1 MIIKAVLTTESQNHL
16 KYKKFM
22 KKLNTI
28 FSYYFTKLY
37 QRRIIMNDR
46 KEKDVEGIIYERE
59 LIRQLG
65 LLDAVMIGIGASIGA
80 GIFAVLGLAY
90 GNAGPAVIFSF
101 VFCGFASVLTGY
113 SYSKMSKLFPE
124 SGASYTYVA
133 RAFKKPVVGVV
144 AGATLWF
151 AYLVSC
157 STYAVGFSDYLGYFV
172 NNNQRT
178 IIELVSTIYGLNTSI
193 VSQIIGGAFQ
203 IIDKRIIIIALVAVF
218 GLLNFASVSETG
230 RTQTVIVMSKVAILG
245 FFVVVGLVFVRDMLT
260 PKIGIVDSTIGIQY
274 TNNFSPIFSPTT
286 FQNPILPIM
295 AVVTIIF
302 IAFEGFDLI
311 PTTGEEIKS
320 PKKNIS
326 RAIYITIITVN
337 IVYLFTVIVI
347 IGLIP
352 WYQAGASEAPLAEAI
367 KLTWVGQWGEIL
379 VGLGGI
385 LSTASAFN
393 ATLFGTSRLAYV
405 MSRDRVFPRQFIKL
419 SRRSHVPY
427 ISLLVASFLSLT
439 LALIGNLELVAG
451 LASSSFIIIFFLVN
465 FSNYRLRSKTKSPW
479 IIPILGASMTFI
491 PLVFM
496 SQTTLLTLALWIGGI
511 AIIYYTVSRFR
522 EKQKLLGNKGVP
534 LKTPQNGHEPP

>member
-1 MIIKAVLTTESQNHL
+1 
-16 KYKKFM
+16 
-22 KKLNTI
+22 
-28 FSYYFTKLY
+28 
-37 QRRIIMNDR
+37 MNSK
-46 KEKDVEGIIYERE
+46 KEKDIEGIIYERE

-90 GNAGPAVIFSF
+90 GTAGPAVIYSF
-101 VFCGFASVLTGY
+101 IFCGIASILTGY
-113 SYSKMSKLFPE
+113 SYSRMSQLFPE
-124 SGASYTYVA
+124 SGASYTYIA
-133 RAFKKPVVGVV
+133 RAFKKPVFGVV

-157 STYAVGFSDYLGYFV
+157 STYAVGFSEYLGYFV

-178 IIELVSTIYGLNTSI
+178 IIGLISTVSGLDVSF
-193 VSQIIGGAFQ
+193 VSQIIGNAFQ
-203 IIDKRIIIIALVAVF
+203 LIDKRIIVVALVAVF
-218 GLLNFASVSETG
+218 GLLNFVSVSETS
-230 RTQTVIVMSKVAILG
+230 RTQTIIVMSKVAILI
-245 FFVVVGLVFVRDMLT
+245 FFVVVGLIFVRDMLT
-260 PKIGIVDSTIGIQY
+260 PKIGIVDFKIGIQY
-274 TNNFSPIFSPTT
+274 TNNFSPIFSPTS

-311 PTTGEEIKS
+311 PTTGEEIKN
-320 PKKNIS
+320 PKRNIT

-367 KLTWVGQWGEIL
+367 KQTWVGQWGEIL

-405 MSRDRVFPRQFIKL
+405 MSRDGVFPKQFIKL

-427 ISLLVASFLSLT
+427 ISLIAASVMS
-439 LALIGNLELVAG
+439 LALALFGDLGVVAG

-465 FSNYRLRSKTKSPW
+465 VSNYRLRSKTKSFW
-479 IIPILGASMTFI
+479 LIPLLGASMTFI
-491 PLVFM
+491 PLFFM
-496 SQTTLLTLALWIGGI
+496 STVTLLSLALWVGGI
-511 AIIYYTVSRFR
+511 AIIYFIVSRFR
-522 EKQKLLGNKGVP
+522 EKRRPPDNKADP
-534 LKTPQNGHEPP
+534 LKTPQTELEHP

>member
-1 MIIKAVLTTESQNHL
+1 MT
-16 KYKKFM
+16 
-22 KKLNTI
+22 
-28 FSYYFTKLY
+28 
-37 QRRIIMNDR
+37 DR
-46 KEKDVEGIIYERE
+46 KEKDIEGIIYERE

-101 VFCGFASVLTGY
+101 VFCGIASIFTGY

-157 STYAVGFSDYLGYFV
+157 STYAVGFSDYLSYFV
-172 NNNQRT
+172 NSNQRT
-178 IIELVSTIYGLNTSI
+178 LIELISTVYGLNTSF
-193 VSQIIGGAFQ
+193 VSQITGNAFQ
-203 IIDKRIIIIALVAVF
+203 LVDKKIIVIALVAVF

-230 RTQTVIVMSKVAILG
+230 KTQTVIVMSKVAILV
-245 FFVVVGLVFVRDMLT
+245 FFVIVGLIFVREMLT
-260 PKIGIVDSTIGIQY
+260 PKIGIVDFNIGVQY

-311 PTTGEEIKS
+311 PTTGEEIRN
-320 PKKNIS
+320 PKRNIS
-326 RAIYITIITVN
+326 KAIYITIITVN

-347 IGLIP
+347 IGLVP

-367 KLTWVGQWGEIL
+367 KQTWVGQWGEIL

-405 MSRDRVFPRQFIKL
+405 MSRDGVFPRQFIKL

-427 ISLLVASFLSLT
+427 VSLFVAGVMSLAIA
-439 LALIGNLELVAG
+439 LAGNLELVAG

-479 IIPILGASMTFI
+479 VIPLLGASMTFI
-491 PLVFM
+491 PLIFM
-496 SQTTLLTLALWIGGI
+496 GTTSLFTLALWIVGV
-511 AIIYYTVSRFR
+511 AAIYYVVSRFR

-534 LKTPQNGHEPP
+534 LKTPQNEH